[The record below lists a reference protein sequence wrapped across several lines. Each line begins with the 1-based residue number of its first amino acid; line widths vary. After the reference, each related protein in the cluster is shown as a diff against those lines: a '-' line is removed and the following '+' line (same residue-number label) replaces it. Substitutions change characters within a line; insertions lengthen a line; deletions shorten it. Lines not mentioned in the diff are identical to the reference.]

1 MPPCAVIMAHPD
13 GEAVAAG
20 QAAHGFHAFV
30 DDGKIT
36 GVKQADKV
44 LHAPEVVARMAE
56 EAFHTVGNGR
66 APPETKRSQIMSGM
80 RGSRDDAIAR
90 KREEGWRCP

>member
-1 MPPCAVIMAHPD
+1 MKSARLERREIPHGLGGDVLECADDPVFTGPAAQDDHPSLDLPPCAVIMAHPD

-36 GVKQADKV
+36 G
-44 LHAPEVVARMAE
+44 
-56 EAFHTVGNGR
+56 
-66 APPETKRSQIMSGM
+66 
-80 RGSRDDAIAR
+80 
-90 KREEGWRCP
+90 

>member
-13 GEAVAAG
+13 GEAVASG

-44 LHAPEVVARMAE
+44 LHAPEMVARMAE
-56 EAFHTVGNGR
+56 EPFHTVGNGE
-66 APPETKRSQIMSGM
+66 AVPGNETLPDNVGYE
-80 RGSRDDAIAR
+80 GIA
-90 KREEGWRCP
+90 G